1 MTWYK
6 FGLLIWINLHINFK
20 LDVLAQLI
28 IYNIQTLIVIIIIKS
43 ILVQTDTVSSKIKLI
58 FDHNLK
64 EWQKT

>member
-6 FGLLIWINLHINFK
+6 FGLLIWIYLHINFK
-20 LDVLAQLI
+20 LDVLSQLI